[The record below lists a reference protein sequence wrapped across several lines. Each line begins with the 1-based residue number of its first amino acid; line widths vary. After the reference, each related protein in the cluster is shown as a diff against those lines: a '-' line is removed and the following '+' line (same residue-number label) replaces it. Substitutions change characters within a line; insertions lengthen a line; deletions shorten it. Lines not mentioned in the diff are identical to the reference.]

1 MKQSEFAT
9 FRRVRTLEEAQAL
22 VSDLDRL
29 GFKVELAQDDTPAGE
44 AIMGAG
50 VSVYR
55 VKLDPSEFQRAEQ
68 SLEKDVED
76 EDEIPAGHYLL
87 EFTDQELVDVV
98 MKVDEWSTLD
108 RQLARVILA
117 DRGKPIS
124 EELVAAIRQLR
135 IDDLSNPEPAQ
146 AGYIALGYFSS
157 VLGGLLGI
165 AIGYQLN
172 TSKNTL
178 PNGEQVYAYR
188 KRDRQHGK
196 RMFFL
201 GLAVFIPL
209 VIIRIAM
216 WVMKG

>member
-1 MKQSEFAT
+1 
-9 FRRVRTLEEAQAL
+9 
-22 VSDLDRL
+22 
-29 GFKVELAQDDTPAGE
+29 
-44 AIMGAG
+44 
-50 VSVYR
+50 
-55 VKLDPSEFQRAEQ
+55 
-68 SLEKDVED
+68 
-76 EDEIPAGHYLL
+76 
-87 EFTDQELVDVV
+87 
-98 MKVDEWSTLD
+98 LD

-146 AGYIALGYFSS
+146 AGYIALGYISS